1 MKRQRHDDIAPKEAG
16 CEPGL
21 MDGMTEAEWRLH
33 QLMEAVGQQAELHE
47 IRIEDVKLRTEHLKA
62 ERQKRAKINAA
73 EYKGVWPR

>member
-1 MKRQRHDDIAPKEAG
+1 
-16 CEPGL
+16 
-21 MDGMTEAEWRLH
+21 
-33 QLMEAVGQQAELHE
+33 MEAVGQQAELHE